1 MKELNLGADIYT
13 LPKRKV
19 LVYWEMYLA
28 IEAEKQKQQRL
39 QTMKAKNQARRGRR
53 K

>member
-1 MKELNLGADIYT
+1 MKELNLGADIYAI
-13 LPKRKV
+13 PKRKV
-19 LVYWEMYLA
+19 LIYWEMYLA
-28 IEAEKQKQQRL
+28 IQDEKRKQEKL